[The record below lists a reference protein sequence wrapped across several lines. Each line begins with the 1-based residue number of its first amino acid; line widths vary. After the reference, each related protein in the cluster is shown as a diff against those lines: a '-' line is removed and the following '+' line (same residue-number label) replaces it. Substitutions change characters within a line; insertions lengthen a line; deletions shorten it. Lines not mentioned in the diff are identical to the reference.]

1 MGRCVY
7 RTRTKGSQS
16 CELQVEEI
24 NKLDTTLAMKIIYF
38 RLNWVG
44 VVGEREGIKE
54 DGDLGNSYGSRLG
67 KDTRDRAGQRTRLKN
82 F

>member
-24 NKLDTTLAMKIIYF
+24 NKLDTTLAMKIFYL
-38 RLNWVG
+38 RLNRVG
-44 VVGEREGIKE
+44 VVGEREGDKRRW
-54 DGDLGNSYGSRLG
+54 GLGEFLRIAPRKGY
-67 KDTRDRAGQRTRLKN
+67 T
-82 F
+82 

>member
-7 RTRTKGSQS
+7 RTRTRRSQS
-16 CELQVEEI
+16 CKLLVEEI

-44 VVGEREGIKE
+44 VVGEREGDKRRW
-54 DGDLGNSYGSRLG
+54 GLGEFLRIASRKG
-67 KDTRDRAGQRTRLKN
+67 YT
-82 F
+82 

>member
-38 RLNWVG
+38 RLNRVG
-44 VVGEREGIKE
+44 VVGEREGDKRRWEFLRIA
-54 DGDLGNSYGSRLG
+54 SRKG
-67 KDTRDRAGQRTRLKN
+67 YT
-82 F
+82 